1 MQFLANVPQIYNIF
15 ITTLLEAGLRSGKH
29 QFSKIVSEID
39 VIIFIIGVGLALW
52 LLKKRLYLA
61 FFKISFTDFENL

>member
-29 QFSKIVSEID
+29 QFLKIVSETD
-39 VIIFIIGVGLALW
+39 VIIFITGVGLAL
-52 LLKKRLYLA
+52 
-61 FFKISFTDFENL
+61 